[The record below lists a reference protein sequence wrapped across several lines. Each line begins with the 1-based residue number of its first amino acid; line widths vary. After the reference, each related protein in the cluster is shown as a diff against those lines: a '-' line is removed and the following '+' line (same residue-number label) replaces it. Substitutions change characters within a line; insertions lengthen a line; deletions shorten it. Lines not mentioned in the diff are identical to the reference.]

1 MCGPPTAVD
10 VVIVDE
16 TGVER
21 QFPRLLLTIRGLGW
35 GLNAADGS
43 VEEARP
49 IWWSDDRPGDVS
61 TLEEP
66 ASRHVG
72 YSEESKLY
80 DLCILNIRK
89 ML

>member
-10 VVIVDE
+10 VVTVDE

-21 QFPRLLLTIRGLGW
+21 QFPRLLLTMRGLGW

-49 IWWSDDRPGDVS
+49 WGSDDRPGDVS
-61 TLEEP
+61 TFEEP
-66 ASRHVG
+66 ATKHVG
-72 YSEESKLY
+72 YSEDSKLY
-80 DLCILNIRK
+80 YLYIVNTRK
-89 ML
+89 MR